1 MRTQNAASPDD
12 IDLASIGA
20 AVKKSLPRIAVAS
33 LVIGL
38 GTFGVLSLM
47 TPKYTSQAQLEIR
60 ATGIR
65 DPLASKADGP
75 SYSDVQVVMDKEA
88 IGTHVRA
95 LMSNDVALKLA
106 REKKLALNPEFNSA
120 LPSADVMSGL
130 LRQVGIGAPRAGETD
145 EDRVLSAYYKALRVF
160 NVKET
165 RGISVEFS
173 ASDPKFAADVA
184 NRVSEIYRD
193 GLSDRTIVETE
204 DATEKLKPQ
213 LEKLIRE
220 VAEAEGE
227 LARFRG
233 QSDRF
238 VGGREKTGLSEQ
250 QLADLTTE
258 MSKAAIQR
266 SEADARAS
274 SAREMMA
281 RGTAESLPD
290 VQKSTLIPRLVEQRV
305 RIERQIAELSATLLP
320 AHPRM
325 KQMVADLGGL
335 KKQITVEVRTI
346 VDGLER
352 EAKVAAQRE
361 EGIKR
366 RLDDVKT
373 RMVNTGPADVK
384 VAALESQ
391 ARLKRAELE
400 RLQKQYEAA
409 RTTAASQAVP
419 AEVRIV
425 SRALP
430 SSEKAWPKTSLI
442 TPLVMLF
449 SALLGLAWTI
459 TRGLF
464 SDARRSGGGRV
475 EPRMP
480 LAAQAAPQ
488 PAPQARLATAAPVAE
503 PERPAA
509 ETSTP
514 AAAGVGTIEQ
524 IAADVARRTEGQAGF
539 RLLVAG
545 ESATIDA
552 SVEALGLA
560 RGLAAAGRQ
569 VVLVDWNQGE
579 SNLPGLTKVS
589 AAPGVAELMSGAAS
603 FEDVIQHAGDSGVH
617 VIAGGA
623 ASTEAIAS
631 DPDRVN
637 LLLDALDEAY
647 DQIVVTG
654 PFAAV
659 RDLFAAIQ
667 GRFDCGVMVTDSRR
681 RTMATDEAAGS
692 FLGFDVADLEIIRC
706 DRAADSSVMIGR
718 RPPAPKP
725 GRQPEA
731 RA

>member
-1 MRTQNAASPDD
+1 MRSQNAASPDD

-20 AVKKSLPRIAVAS
+20 AVKKSLPRIAVMS
-33 LVIGL
+33 LAIGA

-47 TPKYTSQAQLEIR
+47 TPKYTSQAQVEIR

-65 DPLASKADGP
+65 DPLANKAEGP

-95 LMSNDVALKLA
+95 LLSNDVALKLA
-106 REKKLALNPEFNSA
+106 AEKKLALNPEFNSA
-120 LPSADVMSGL
+120 LPTADLIGGW
-130 LRQVGIGAPRAGETD
+130 LRKVGIGTPRPGETD

-165 RGISVEFS
+165 RGITVEFS
-173 ASDPKFAADVA
+173 AADPKFAADVA

-193 GLSDRTIVETE
+193 GLSDRTIVETV

-213 LEKLIRE
+213 LDKLVRE

-258 MSKAAIQR
+258 LSKVAAQR
-266 SEADARAS
+266 SEADARAT

-281 RGTAESLPD
+281 RGTAEALPD

-325 KQMVADLGGL
+325 KQLVADLGGL
-335 KKQITVEVRTI
+335 KKQITVEVKTI
-346 VDGLER
+346 VDGMER

-361 EGIKR
+361 DGIKR
-366 RLDDVKT
+366 RLDDVKA
-373 RMVNTGPADVK
+373 RLVNTGPADVR

-391 ARLKRAELE
+391 AKLKRSELE

-449 SALLGLAWTI
+449 SALLGLAWSI

-464 SDARRSGGGRV
+464 SDARRGGGGRV

-480 LAAQAAPQ
+480 LAATDAPKE
-488 PAPQARLATAAPVAE
+488 PAPRAQLAAAKPAAEAAPV
-503 PERPAA
+503 RPVV
-509 ETSTP
+509 
-514 AAAGVGTIEQ
+514 AAATVAGKGGIEE

-539 RLLVAG
+539 RILVAG
-545 ESATIDA
+545 ENTVIDA

-569 VVLVDWNQGE
+569 VVLVDWNAGD
-579 SNLPGLTKVS
+579 SNLPALMKVS
-589 AAPGVAELMSGAAS
+589 AAPGVSELMAGSAS
-603 FEDVIQHAGDSGVH
+603 FEDVIQQAGDGGVH
-617 VIAGGA
+617 VISGGAGGGA
-623 ASTEAIAS
+623 EFAT

-654 PFAAV
+654 PYAAV

-667 GRFDCGVMVTDSRR
+667 GRFDAGLLVGDSKKRSVGD
-681 RTMATDEAAGS
+681 ADAAGS
-692 FLGFDVADLEIIRC
+692 FLGFDVADLEVIRC

-718 RPPAPKP
+718 RPPPPKP
-725 GRQPEA
+725 RLPEA